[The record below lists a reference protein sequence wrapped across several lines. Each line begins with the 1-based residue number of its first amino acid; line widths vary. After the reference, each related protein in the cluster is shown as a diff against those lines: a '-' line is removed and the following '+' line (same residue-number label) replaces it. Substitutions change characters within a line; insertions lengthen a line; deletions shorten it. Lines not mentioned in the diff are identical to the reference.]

1 MQYLCKIFFKVKLI
15 RKIIGRNSYETD
27 IFPPNPAGSDVVVDD
42 DEYDY
47 DVSNYCFLVKSFEK
61 FGKSAENTL
70 HCVKICNEGIN
81 LHVHSRQF
89 SKRHH

>member
-1 MQYLCKIFFKVKLI
+1 MKQI
-15 RKIIGRNSYETD
+15 
-27 IFPPNPAGSDVVVDD
+27 PPPPHPAVGDGDD
-42 DEYDY
+42 DDD
-47 DVSNYCFLVKSFEK
+47 DVLEFFFLVKSFEK

-81 LHVHSRQF
+81 LPVHYRQF